1 MQLLNYVK
9 HGEKQIEV
17 WWLHTDRSVQLV
29 VEFTHQQIRHQ
40 FILRSTMLIIHWIH
54 SLAYM
59 QRNIQYGTL
68 LKSYTRPEGSPPKKI
83 TVLRLAQDLEW
94 DANHSEVPQLL
105 HPSEESLSKLLNPK
119 YPRVIH
125 VDLKCAACLLWS
137 WISNMSQAGAMCFTA
152 AF

>member
-1 MQLLNYVK
+1 
-9 HGEKQIEV
+9 
-17 WWLHTDRSVQLV
+17 
-29 VEFTHQQIRHQ
+29 
-40 FILRSTMLIIHWIH
+40 
-54 SLAYM
+54 M

-68 LKSYTRPEGSPPKKI
+68 LKSYTQPEGSPPTKI
-83 TVLRLAQDLEW
+83 TVLRLDQDLER

-105 HPSEESLSKLLNPK
+105 YPSEVSLSNLLNPK
-119 YPRVIH
+119 YPRGIH